1 LWKEITMANKSLFAS
16 LKSRFIRADARN
28 EAGGPAYT
36 FEPKHA
42 LAQLAA
48 TGCFNGTY
56 YAEAEEQLAT
66 LKTLVDQVGD
76 NVFLA
81 KLAVYSRQR
90 AMMKDMPVALLL
102 ALSKRDP
109 ALFRQVF
116 DRVVDNGRTLRTLVQ
131 FVRSGQFGRK
141 GLSYSLQR
149 AVQRWLNTA
158 SVEKLLSAS
167 IGNDPSL
174 RDVLRLARPTPP
186 DNARRAMF
194 GWLTDK
200 PVEKWAPATEA
211 DLPEEV
217 MALAAFRNAE
227 SAETQVLILGDMH
240 ARWDLLADTAKGPA
254 VWAAI
259 ARKMGPQALRMNLNT
274 LLRHEVFGSVAQT
287 GWTVGRAIAEALGFS
302 PAPVKENMVD
312 YVAVRLADAEEIR
325 RSRQFPYQFLAA
337 YLNASDELPQ
347 KIKAA
352 LHKAAEIACGNVP
365 ELPGPVVIGLD
376 VSGSMASAV
385 TGRRGRGATSKM
397 RCVDVAALF
406 AAAILRRNPDSVVIP
421 FDTAAYEAKVDP
433 SDSVLSL
440 AERLARFGGGGTNCS
455 LPLAAAN
462 ARYHDRRFAGCV
474 LVSDQ
479 ESWVGAGRGGSTAV
493 VTEWQEF
500 VKNQMRLGGHGIP
513 SPKLICIDLQPYAT
527 TQAPDR
533 SDILNVGGFSD
544 AVFNVVA
551 AFLADDV
558 GRFVAEVDAVEL

>member
-1 LWKEITMANKSLFAS
+1 MANKSLFAS
-16 LKSRFIRADARN
+16 LKSRLVRADTVN
-28 EAGGPAYT
+28 EAGGRAYT
-36 FEPKHA
+36 LEPKHA

-56 YAEAEEQLAT
+56 YAQADEQLAT
-66 LKTLVDQVGD
+66 LKTLIDQVAD
-76 NVFLA
+76 NAFLA

-109 ALFRQVF
+109 ALFRKVF

-149 AVQRWLNTA
+149 AVQRWLNSA

-174 RDVLRLARPTPP
+174 RDVLRLARPTPT
-186 DNARRAMF
+186 DNARRALF

-217 MALAAFRNAE
+217 MALAAFRKAE
-227 SAETQVLILGDMH
+227 SAEAQILILGNMH
-240 ARWDLLADTAKGPA
+240 ARWDLLADTAKGSA

-274 LLRHEVFGSVAQT
+274 LLRHGVIGPDANRE
-287 GWTVGRAIAEALGFS
+287 
-302 PAPVKENMVD
+302 MVE
-312 YVAVRLADAEEIR
+312 YVAARLADPDEIR

-337 YLNASDELPQ
+337 YMNVGDEVPQ
-347 KIKAA
+347 KIKTA

-376 VSGSMASAV
+376 VSGSMGSPV
-385 TGRRGRGATSKM
+385 TGNRGQGATSKM

-440 AERLARFGGGGTNCS
+440 AERLAKYGGGGTNCS

-462 ARYHDRRFAGCV
+462 ARYANRKFAGCV

-479 ESWVGAGRGGSTAV
+479 ESWVGAGRNGSTAV
-493 VTEWQEF
+493 VTEWQTF
-500 VKNQMRLGGHGIP
+500 VRNQVRLHGKDFAG
-513 SPKLICIDLQPYAT
+513 PKLVCIDLQPYTT
-527 TQAPDR
+527 TQAPER

-544 AVFNVVA
+544 AVFSVVA
-551 AFLADDV
+551 AFLADDG
-558 GRFVAEVDAVEL
+558 GRFVAEVEKVEL

>member
-1 LWKEITMANKSLFAS
+1 MANKSLFAS
-16 LKSRFIRADARN
+16 LKSRFVRADARN
-28 EAGGPAYT
+28 EAGGRAYT
-36 FEPKHA
+36 LAPKHG

-56 YAEAEEQLAT
+56 YAQADEQLAT
-66 LKTLVDQVGD
+66 LKTLVDQVTD
-76 NVFLA
+76 HTFLA
-81 KLAVYSRQR
+81 KLAVYSRER

-109 ALFRQVF
+109 ALFRKVF

-149 AVQRWLNTA
+149 AVQRWLNSA

-174 RDVLRLARPTPP
+174 RDVLRLARPTPA
-186 DNARRAMF
+186 DNARRALF

-200 PVEKWAPATEA
+200 PVEKWAPATET

-217 MALAAFRNAE
+217 MALAAFRKAE
-227 SAETQVLILGDMH
+227 SAEAQILILGNMH
-240 ARWDLLADTAKGPA
+240 VRWDLLADTAKGTA

-274 LLRHEVFGSVAQT
+274 LVRHGVIGPDANRE
-287 GWTVGRAIAEALGFS
+287 
-302 PAPVKENMVD
+302 MVD
-312 YVAVRLADAEEIR
+312 YVAARLADQDEIR
-325 RSRQFPYQFLAA
+325 RSRQFPYQYLAA
-337 YLNASDELPQ
+337 YMHASDEVPQ
-347 KIKAA
+347 KIKTA

-376 VSGSMASAV
+376 VSGSMGSPV
-385 TGRRGRGATSKM
+385 TGNRGRGATSKM

-440 AERLARFGGGGTNCS
+440 AERLAKYGGGTNCS

-462 ARYHDRRFAGCV
+462 ARYANRKFAGCV

-479 ESWVGAGRGGSTAV
+479 ESWVGTGRNGSTAV
-493 VTEWQEF
+493 MTEWQTF
-500 VKNQMRLGGHGIP
+500 VRNQVQLHGKG
-513 SPKLICIDLQPYAT
+513 SAGPKLVCIDLQPYTT

-551 AFLADDV
+551 SFLGDDD
-558 GRFVAEVDAVEL
+558 GRFVAEVEKVEL